1 MIITVLN
8 ESPFQILSSS
18 FSIGPSQTGYELQV
32 GADSRSFTTL
42 FSVGANTPRMVTN
55 VANGSYYRLKNNVG
69 EVKVNWQRVCVDE
82 GGSGGSGGTTYT
94 AGDYIDLTG
103 DVISVTGIT
112 PDAYLTSADTE
123 DFATEQYVQEALSG
137 IDLSNYWTSAQ
148 TQSAITEVEEYVGET
163 IANYTPTSGF
173 STINGS
179 AITAGGDLVIKSDT
193 EDIELPIAAAVNDLK
208 ANIEARLNQKYY
220 ERQEVNDLLDQKRD
234 AAQVQNQI
242 VDYVTPVVAD
252 IAATIEDKELATSAA
267 LNDLNTNCV
276 KSSFIDNIWKG
287 TQGEYD
293 TLTNSG
299 ATADPSTFYI
309 IVNNN

>member
-123 DFATEQYVQEALSG
+123 GF
-137 IDLSNYWTSAQ
+137 ITSA
-148 TQSAITEVEEYVGET
+148 YVGEV
-163 IANYTPTSGF
+163 ISNYTPTSGF

-179 AITAGGDLVIKSDT
+179 AITAGGDLVIKTDT

-220 ERQEVNDLLDQKRD
+220 EKPEIDDLLAPKRD
-234 AAQVQNQI
+234 ATQVQNQI

-287 TQGEYD
+287 TQDEYD
-293 TLTNSG
+293 SLTNSG
-299 ATADPSTFYI
+299 ATANPSTFYI